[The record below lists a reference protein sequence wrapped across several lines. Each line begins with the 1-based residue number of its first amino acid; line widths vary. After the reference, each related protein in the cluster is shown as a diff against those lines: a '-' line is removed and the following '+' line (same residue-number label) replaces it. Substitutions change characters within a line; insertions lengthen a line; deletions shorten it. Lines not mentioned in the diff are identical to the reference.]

1 MYICIYIYIYALH
14 STLVDSAEDLG
25 MVIPS
30 AWLSVFGKW
39 LPLDVLQ
46 DLVPFLQKDFRAQ
59 GALQKC
65 FP

>member
-1 MYICIYIYIYALH
+1 
-14 STLVDSAEDLG
+14 

-46 DLVPFLQKDFRAQ
+46 DLVPFLQKDFRA
-59 GALQKC
+59 
-65 FP
+65 